1 MLLVVLSGGSLINKI
16 SLSGQRLAPEWK
28 NAAAQL
34 KGKVKVGSVDAT
46 VEQTLA
52 QRYGVSFLLVSFQAQ
67 VLFGA

>member
-1 MLLVVLSGGSLINKI
+1 MNNV

-52 QRYGVSFLLVSFQAQ
+52 QRYGVSFLLVNLS
-67 VLFGA
+67 